1 MAEDHPRIEELK
13 RRVKNDPASLAFAHL
28 AEEYRRAGRFAEAID
43 TCRAGLA
50 VHPNY
55 LSARVTLGRALIEH
69 GDLDAAQAELQGVMT
84 IAPDNLAAIRG
95 LAEIHQ
101 RRGQNQEALDY
112 YRWALEFA
120 GQDPDL
126 AKQVRD
132 LAAAIEPQK
141 TPGGESRQAAAPA
154 PAATP
159 AASGS
164 QPAPSAVGAPEARP
178 SAPPAVVTRAPAAAV
193 PASAPADA
201 GTPAPSAA
209 PAASVAGVEPPA
221 PAAALSATPVT
232 PLAARPAAPAAAD
245 SYNTQRQLA
254 VYKRLLDAILADRE
268 RRQAGR

>member
-1 MAEDHPRIEELK
+1 MADHPRIEELK
-13 RRVKNDPASLAFAHL
+13 RRVKSDPASLAFAHL
-28 AEEYRRAGRFAEAID
+28 AEEYRRAGQLVEAID

-69 GDLDAAQAELQGVMT
+69 GDLDAAQTELQAVMAA
-84 IAPDNLAAIRG
+84 APDNLAAIRG

-132 LAAAIEPQK
+132 LSAAVEPV
-141 TPGGESRQAAAPA
+141 PPAGAESRQAAGAAPPAA
-154 PAATP
+154 PVVPVPPAAAAATP
-159 AASGS
+159 TVPVS
-164 QPAPSAVGAPEARP
+164 PARP
-178 SAPPAVVTRAPAAAV
+178 VGPEV
-193 PASAPADA
+193 
-201 GTPAPSAA
+201 
-209 PAASVAGVEPPA
+209 
-221 PAAALSATPVT
+221 
-232 PLAARPAAPAAAD
+232 PAAPAAAPSATPVTTPPASPAARPAATVAAD
-245 SYNTQRQLA
+245 SHNTQRQIA

-268 RRQAGR
+268 RRQSGR